1 MFYIHFLFL
10 ALPGEKEPGWGWR
23 RFKDIEITQ
32 IERHLISYL
41 CRSIV
46 GCKTTRVLKG
56 NSLVSPPWCGYLV
69 HIFGIFDCSYS
80 FGMWSLVRIWH
91 RRGEEPL
98 LTIFWRPNTW
108 EPSLLCIHCSYI
120 DRQLWRTPWQRRRGE
135 ILNFGISTTYL
146 LLAFNLQILR
156 VRHHKYMFNSRLVT
170 ANFEKLYTYLM
181 SKNKIY
187 NKCHALTNGPPETS
201 RENFIAARQ
210 DASWNVK
217 KKMLSTT

>member
-1 MFYIHFLFL
+1 
-10 ALPGEKEPGWGWR
+10 
-23 RFKDIEITQ
+23 
-32 IERHLISYL
+32 
-41 CRSIV
+41 
-46 GCKTTRVLKG
+46 
-56 NSLVSPPWCGYLV
+56 
-69 HIFGIFDCSYS
+69 
-80 FGMWSLVRIWH
+80 MWSLVRIWH

-120 DRQLWRTPWQRRRGE
+120 DRQLWQTPWQRRRGG

-170 ANFEKLYTYLM
+170 ANFEKLSTYLM

-217 KKMLSTT
+217 KKNVKYNLKVVSEYLRFFSFSQLLWNDTFDLLI